1 MASRSGPS
9 GEGRAAR
16 AGAVV
21 GASLYTAGSMAG
33 ATALALVVSTVG
45 GLVGSPTAR
54 LLVAA
59 VLAIVVLVAVAT
71 NKWPWLPQRRWQV
84 PQSWFLRWGKLAMLP
99 AGFTLS
105 IGFITPV
112 WLPTYYA
119 LVFSYFAVP
128 PRVALPVGAIYGLA
142 RSLPNWRRAL
152 EAQRAGI
159 DSAQLRLIGVVYTRT
174 RPLVMAGLIG
184 IAGIALFQ
192 VATS

>member
-16 AGAVV
+16 VGAVV

-33 ATALALVVSTVG
+33 AMALALAASAVG
-45 GLVGSPTAR
+45 ALVGAPAVR
-54 LLVAA
+54 LLV
-59 VLAIVVLVAVAT
+59 VGILAIVVLVAVAT
-71 NKWPWLPQRRWQV
+71 NRWPWLPQRRWQV
-84 PQSWFLRWGKLAMLP
+84 PQSWFFRWGRLAMLP

-105 IGFITPV
+105 VGFITPV
-112 WLPTYYA
+112 WLPTYYV
-119 LVFSYFAVP
+119 LVLSYFAVS
-128 PRVALPVGAIYGLA
+128 PRIALLVGASYGLA

-152 EAQRAGI
+152 EAQREGI
-159 DSAQLRLIGVVYTRT
+159 DSAQLRLIGVVYMRT